1 MLSYWAE
8 VKADIDRLV
17 EDFLSGIKE
26 WETLEVSRYIL
37 EGGKRFRGTLTV
49 YFTEALGGE
58 RKRAYDGA
66 LAVEI
71 LHSASLALDDI
82 VDYDATRRGKDSAWK
97 VYGNRRVIYVT
108 NFLVPTAL
116 EIISTAY
123 GNEAMKVSVNLWKET
138 SIGALLD
145 TFGKPQDYWKTIE
158 YKTGS
163 LFKVSTALA
172 SFASDRAN
180 LLDAMLE
187 VGKYLGLI
195 YQLVDDYIDVYYYQQ
210 GKGRLEGSARQL
222 FELYGDSTR
231 EHVMKKFE
239 EYNHAYLETVKKLG
253 VREDFAS
260 GVATLPS
267 FLATGLLLEAGI
279 DKL

>member
-1 MLSYWAE
+1 MTYWAE
-8 VKADIDRLV
+8 VKTEIDKLI
-17 EDFLSGIKE
+17 EDFLSSIKE
-26 WETLEVSRYIL
+26 WEAVEISKYVLH
-37 EGGKRFRGTLTV
+37 GGKRFRGTLTV

-58 RKRAYDGA
+58 RRKAYEGA

-82 VDYDATRRGKDSAWK
+82 VDYDLTRRGKDSAWK

-116 EIISTAY
+116 EIISKAY
-123 GNEAMKVSVNLWKET
+123 GNEAMRISVDLWKET

-145 TFGKPQDYWKTIE
+145 TFGKPQDYWRTIE

-163 LFKVSTALA
+163 LFKVSTVLA
-172 SFASDRAN
+172 SFASERPE
-180 LLDAMLE
+180 LLDVMLD

-195 YQLVDDYIDVYYYQQ
+195 YQLVDDYIDVYYYVQ
-210 GKGRLEGSARQL
+210 GKGKLEGSAKQL
-222 FELYGDSTR
+222 FELYGDR
-231 EHVMKKFE
+231 ARDEVIKKFE
-239 EYNHAYLETVKKLG
+239 EFNHAYLDLVKKLHIKEG
-253 VREDFAS
+253 FEDGIS
-260 GVATLPS
+260 TLPS
-267 FLATGLLLEAGI
+267 FLATGLLLEAGL